1 MNSTPEP
8 IKFPPLLAEIFEQI
22 NIGLILLEK
31 EPRRIVFAN
40 FYFEKIA
47 REKETII
54 QDILFRDL
62 VHLQENR
69 NFRCDMEFEN
79 EFVIG
84 YTIYK
89 ITENLFLAFLNDIS
103 YKKIFLENKGESHF
117 YDRLSGLIA
126 EVVHEMGNPLTAL
139 NTTLQVLYE
148 YMSEWDY
155 EKQRQYVKRAIDEID
170 RLSQYLDRMR
180 KFSRIDSFSQQKTP
194 LKPIIQKLIKQYDQ
208 LLAQKNIS
216 VTIELDD
223 KLEVVVDEE
232 LFHQVVLNLLLNSI
246 DILQEYGRIAITIDE
261 VNEFFVKLSYQNNG
275 PPIAPHLLEKIFI
288 PFFTTKKNGS
298 GIGLAV
304 SMKLMVRMGG
314 ALKIE
319 TCGENWGV
327 KFVLYVPVSREN
339 TCDTND

>member
-1 MNSTPEP
+1 MKSAEEFQ
-8 IKFPPLLAEIFEQI
+8 FPPLLAEIFEQI
-22 NIGLILLEK
+22 NIGLILLERQ
-31 EPRRIVFAN
+31 PRRIVFAN
-40 FYFEKIA
+40 YYFEKIA
-47 REKETII
+47 RGKEAII
-54 QDILFRDL
+54 EDTLFRDL
-62 VHLQENR
+62 VHLDEN
-69 NFRCDMEFEN
+69 NYFRCDMEFEN

-84 YTIYK
+84 YTIYR
-89 ITENLFLAFLNDIS
+89 INDNLFLGFLNDIS

-126 EVVHEMGNPLTAL
+126 EVVHEIGNPLTAL

-155 EKQRQYVKRAIDEID
+155 QKQRQYVKRAIDEID

-180 KFSRIDSFSQQKTP
+180 KFSQIESFNQHNA
-194 LKPIIQKLIKQYDQ
+194 LLRPIVQNLLTQYDQ
-208 LLAQKNIS
+208 LLEQKNIA
-216 VTIELDD
+216 VMMDIDD
-223 KLEVVVDEE
+223 SLEVIVDEE
-232 LFHQVVLNLLLNSI
+232 LFHQVMLNLLLNSTE
-246 DILQEYGRIAITIDE
+246 ILKEYGKISISVDE

-275 PPIAPHLLEKIFI
+275 PPISPDLLEKIFI

-319 TCGENWGV
+319 TPGENWGV
-327 KFVLYVPVSREN
+327 KFVLYIPVSQEN
-339 TCDTND
+339 SCKK